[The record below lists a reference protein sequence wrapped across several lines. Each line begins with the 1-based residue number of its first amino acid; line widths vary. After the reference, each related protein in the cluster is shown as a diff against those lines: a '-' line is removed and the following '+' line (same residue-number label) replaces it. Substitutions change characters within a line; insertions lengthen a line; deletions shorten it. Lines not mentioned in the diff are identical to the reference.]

1 MQYTLENII
10 QKFISVHGNKYDYSK
25 MVYVSY
31 HEKVCVICPE
41 HGEFWI
47 TPAHHIRGQ
56 GCPVCAGTKRSNTEE
71 FLEKLNKIHG
81 NKYITDKVVYV
92 NNKTKVT
99 LICPVH
105 GEFSA
110 TPHNLLKGRG
120 CPECAKT
127 KRVETWR
134 KTNNKP
140 KKETV
145 KKPEKTKY
153 DRGLEFEKKAIE
165 IHKGKY
171 IYHPDEYINSTTKT
185 RITCPEHGDFYQTP
199 GNHLHGKGCPIC
211 ANIARKNGRLRQRE
225 DVIADFRKV
234 HGNKYDYSKFEYVD
248 AHTPSIIICPI
259 HGEFK
264 QTSNDHLTGRGC
276 PSCAGCKKVTIEDF
290 KNRCDALYDS
300 FYDYS
305 LIEDFDNI
313 KAKVTII
320 CPKHGKFETTVGN
333 HLAGHAC
340 PSCSNNNSNA
350 ENELF
355 EHLMTMNDRVVKHNR
370 EILGGK
376 ELDIYIPSEN
386 LAIEYCGLLWHSEK
400 YRPNK
405 FYHFNKLNACNKQGI
420 KLITIFE
427 DEWLSKKEIVLE
439 KLKHQLHL
447 SENKIISGARNCL
460 ITHIKTDIAME
471 FLNKYHIQGFGSGT
485 VYYGA
490 YNKKDNQLVGVMAFR
505 LDHGKWELTRFATN
519 YHYICPGLGSKMFQ
533 TFIKEY
539 NPAYVKSFADRRW
552 TVNIDDNLYTKLGFT
567 LESIGKPD
575 YSYVYKKQRLHKFNF
590 RKQIL
595 HKKYNLPLSMTE
607 KEMCDE
613 IGAYRIWNCGLLKYV
628 WQNKAQS

>member
-25 MVYVSY
+25 VVYVSY

-56 GCPVCAGTKRSNTEE
+56 GCPVCAGTKLSNTEE
-71 FLEKLNKIHG
+71 FLEKLKKIHG
-81 NKYITDKVVYV
+81 DKYITDKVVYV

-145 KKPEKTKY
+145 KKPEKTKH

-165 IHKGKY
+165 IHEGKY
-171 IYHPDEYINSTTKT
+171 IYHPDEYINSSTKT
-185 RITCPEHGDFYQTP
+185 RITCPEHGDFHQTP

-234 HGNKYDYSKFEYVD
+234 HGDKYDYSKFEYVD
-248 AHTPSIIICPI
+248 AHTPSIIICPEHGEFKQNANHHLNGAGCPLCNGGAKYSFDDFKVKSDIIHKNKYTYVDYPDNRREYATIICPI

-264 QTSNDHLTGRGC
+264 QTPDAHLQGKGC
-276 PSCAGCKKVTIEDF
+276 PVCGHIESHTEDEIFNLITIF
-290 KNRCDALYDS
+290 
-300 FYDYS
+300 
-305 LIEDFDNI
+305 
-313 KAKVTII
+313 
-320 CPKHGKFETTVGN
+320 GFE
-333 HLAGHAC
+333 C
-340 PSCSNNNSNA
+340 I
-350 ENELF
+350 
-355 EHLMTMNDRVVKHNR
+355 KHNR
-370 EILGGK
+370 SILNGK
-376 ELDIYIPSEN
+376 ELDIYIPSER
-386 LAIEYCGLLWHSEK
+386 LAIEYCGILWHSEK
-400 YRPNK
+400 YRPEPQ
-405 FYHFNKLNACNKQGI
+405 YHLSKLNECNRQGI

-427 DEWLSKKEIVLE
+427 DEWLEHKDIVLE
-439 KLKHQLHL
+439 KIKHILHPQT
-447 SENKIISGARNCL
+447 EKQTCGGRQCKIGCID
-460 ITHIKTDIAME
+460 TQTAME

-505 LDHGKWELTRFATN
+505 LDHGKWELTRFATD
-519 YHYICPGLGSKMFQ
+519 YHYICPGLGSKMFK

-539 NPAYVKSFADRRW
+539 NPNYVKSFADRRW